1 MSYTEAIYEGAV
13 LDVIQELG
21 YTYIPAENINRE
33 SYKNPLYMEELYSS
47 LARINKNLP
56 LDVIDSAIFNLQHI
70 DAGSLVQRN
79 RQFMDWL
86 QNGMEVTYMD
96 KGEEKTSIV
105 YLIDYKEENIDN
117 NTFTVINQWTVSG
130 ADQAR
135 RPDIVIFING
145 LPLVVVELKSGAS
158 ENVDISSAYRQ
169 IRNYQKDIPDLFVY
183 NAFNIISDHTHSKA
197 GTITSSEEWYKEWK
211 TVDGS
216 REDTRVAA
224 YDVLFKGMLEKT
236 RILDIIKN
244 FILFEDNIPEDTKII
259 AQYHQYYAVKKAV
272 ASTLKATQT
281 DGRAGVFWHTQGS
294 GKSLSM
300 VFYTKLL
307 YKYLENPTY
316 VIITD
321 RNDLDDQLYGQ
332 FARVKDFLRQTPQQA
347 SSRENLKELLDGR
360 LANGIFFTTMQKFSE
375 SKEPLTER
383 SDIIVISDEA
393 HRSQYGLKET
403 IRKDGSIQIGMARI
417 IRDSLPNASYIGF
430 TGTPISQKDRDTQ
443 EVFGDYIDIY
453 DMTQAVEDGAT
464 KPIYYENR
472 VMNLGLDE
480 DLLEEI
486 DAKYEELATQAAEE
500 DITKSKRELGRLES
514 ILGSETV
521 IDTLCRD
528 IIKHYE
534 EERAHLLTGKAM
546 IVAYNR
552 RIAMKMYQKILEL
565 RPEWDEKV
573 KIVITGSNND
583 PEEWKEIVGN
593 RNYKKELANR
603 FKDNEDPF
611 KIAIVVD
618 MWLTGFDVPS
628 LATMYVYKPM
638 KDHNLMQAIAR
649 VNRVFEDKEGGLVVD
664 YIGIAKAIRDAM
676 NDYTV
681 RDRRNFSNP
690 DIREQVYPKFKEKLE
705 VCRNEFLYGLDYS
718 DIFRN
723 DVEDRVRSD
732 LIAEGINHIYRF
744 NEKVQKSFKEEAYI
758 LRQAHSLCSSITSR
772 EEQREASFIEAI
784 RIGFSRIR
792 EEGKIS
798 LKEINKQIEE
808 LLENSIRSEGV
819 INLFSDIDMEFSIF
833 DEEFLNRI
841 FNMKQKNLAI
851 ELMHKLL
858 REEVRLYSRT
868 DIVKS
873 EEFSERIKRI
883 MDEYRRSQI
892 ANAESLDQL
901 FQEEQRSQHGSSSQ
915 EETEHPYRAGGQS
928 NIYTKDQY
936 IEKLNRIIESLINI
950 ARDIVEADKNGEK
963 IGLTKEELSFYH
975 ALTFKETIEEFY
987 EDEVLI
993 QMAKELT
1000 KELRENESI
1009 DWQYKESGRAR
1020 MRSIVRR
1027 LLRRYKYPPEE
1038 MKEALDIVLKQCE
1051 HWSMRRIA

>member
-21 YTYIPAENINRE
+21 YTYISAENINRDT
-33 SYKNPLYMEELYSS
+33 YKNPLYMEDLYPS
-47 LARINKNLP
+47 LVRINKDLP
-56 LDVIDSAIFNLQHI
+56 LDVIDSAIFSLQHI
-70 DAGSLVQRN
+70 DAGSLIQRN

-96 KGEEKTSIV
+96 RGEERTSLV
-105 YLIDYKEENIDN
+105 YLIDYQEENIDN
-117 NTFTVINQWTVSG
+117 NSFTVINQWTVSG
-130 ADQAR
+130 VDQSR
-135 RPDIVIFING
+135 RPDIVVFING
-145 LPLVVVELKSGAS
+145 LPLVVVELKSGSS
-158 ENVDISSAYRQ
+158 ESADISSAYRQ
-169 IRNYQKDIPDLFVY
+169 LRNYQKDIPELFVY
-183 NAFNIISDHTHSKA
+183 NAFNIISDHTYSKA
-197 GTITSSEEWYKEWK
+197 GTITSNEEWYKEWK
-211 TVDGS
+211 TIDGS

-224 YDVLFKGMLEKT
+224 YDVLFKGMLERK
-236 RILDIIKN
+236 RILDIMKN
-244 FILFEDNIPEDTKII
+244 FILFEDNIPEDIKIM

-272 ASTLKATQT
+272 TSTLKAVKT

-332 FARVKDFLRQTPQQA
+332 FAKVKGFLRQTPTQA

-360 LANGIFFTTMQKFSE
+360 RANGIFFTTMQKFSE
-375 SKEPLTER
+375 SKEPLTDRE
-383 SDIIVISDEA
+383 DIIVITDEA
-393 HRSQYGLKET
+393 HRSQYGLRET
-403 IRKDGSIQIGMARI
+403 IRKDGAIQVGMARI
-417 IRDSLPNASYIGF
+417 IRESLPNASYIGF

-472 VMNLGLDE
+472 VMNLGLNE
-480 DLLEEI
+480 ELLEQI
-486 DAKYEELATQAAEE
+486 DNKYEELAIKAEEE
-500 DITKSKRELGRLES
+500 DITKSKKELGKLES
-514 ILGSETV
+514 ILGSESV
-521 IDTLCRD
+521 IKTLCTD

-552 RIAMKMYQKILEL
+552 NIAMKIYKKILEV

-573 KIVITGSNND
+573 EIVITGSNND
-583 PEEWKEIVGN
+583 PEEWKGIIGN
-593 RNYKKELANR
+593 KSRKKELANR
-603 FKDNEDPF
+603 FKDNDDPF
-611 KIAIVVD
+611 KIAIIVD

-628 LATMYVYKPM
+628 LATMYIYKPM

-664 YIGIAKAIRDAM
+664 YIGIAKALRDAM

-681 RDRRNFSNP
+681 RDRKNFSNP
-690 DIREQVYPKFKEKLE
+690 DIRDQVYPKFKEKLE

-718 DIFRN
+718 DIFSD
-723 DVEDRVRSD
+723 DVADRVRSD
-732 LIAEGINHIYRF
+732 LITEGINHIYKF
-744 NEKVQKSFKEEAYI
+744 DEKVQESFKEESYI
-758 LRQAHSLCSSITSR
+758 LRQAHSLCSSITTK

-784 RIGFSRIR
+784 RIGFNRIR
-792 EEGKIS
+792 EDGKIS

-833 DEEFLNRI
+833 DEEFLNKI
-841 FNMKQKNLAI
+841 LNMKQKNLAI
-851 ELMHKLL
+851 ELMDKLL
-858 REEVRLYSRT
+858 KEEVRLYSRT
-868 DIVKS
+868 DIIKS
-873 EEFSERIKRI
+873 EEFSKRIKRI
-883 MDEYRRSQI
+883 MEGYRKSQI
-892 ANAESLDQL
+892 VNAQSLDQI
-901 FQEEQRSQHGSSSQ
+901 FQEEYKNQHSNKTREKSENG
-915 EETEHPYRAGGQS
+915 YRVDRDDNGHKKDR
-928 NIYTKDQY
+928 YT
-936 IEKLNRIIESLINI
+936 IELNKIIESLINI
-950 ARDIVEADKNGEK
+950 AKDIVEADKHGEK
-963 IGLTKEELSFYH
+963 IGLSKEELSFYH
-975 ALTFKETIEEFY
+975 ALTFTDTIEKFY
-987 EDEVLI
+987 EDGVLI
-993 QMAKELT
+993 EMAKELT
-1000 KELRENESI
+1000 KELQENEAI

-1027 LLRRYKYPPEE
+1027 LLSKYEYPPEE
-1038 MKEALDIVLKQCE
+1038 MKEALNIVLKQCE
-1051 HWSMRRIA
+1051 HWSMRRIS

>member
-1 MSYTEAIYEGAV
+1 MSFTENIYEGAV

-21 YTYIPAENINRE
+21 YTYVPAENIDRE
-33 SYKNPLYMEELYSS
+33 SYKNPLYMEELYQS
-47 LARINKNLP
+47 LVRINKDLP
-56 LDVIDSAIFNLQHI
+56 LEVIDAAIFNLQHM

-79 RQFMDWL
+79 RQVMDWL

-96 KGEEKTSIV
+96 KGEEKTAIV
-105 YLIDYKEENIDN
+105 YLIDYDEENIDN
-117 NTFTVINQWTVSG
+117 NSFVVTNQWTVSG
-130 ADQAR
+130 VDQVR

-145 LPLVVVELKSGAS
+145 LPLVVVELKSGSA

-169 IRNYQKDIPDLFVY
+169 IKNYQKDIPELFVY
-183 NAFNIISDHTHSKA
+183 NAFNIISDHTYSKA

-211 TVDGS
+211 TIDGS
-216 REDTRVAA
+216 REDTRIAA
-224 YDVLFKGMLEKT
+224 YDVLFKGMLDKT

-272 ASTLKATQT
+272 DSTLKAVDT

-300 VFYTKLL
+300 VFYVKSL
-307 YKYLENPTY
+307 YKYLENPTF
-316 VIITD
+316 VVITD
-321 RNDLDDQLYGQ
+321 RNDLDDQLYNQ
-332 FARVKDFLRQTPQQA
+332 FAKVKDFLRQTPQQA
-347 SSRENLKELLDGR
+347 NSRDHLRELLDGR

-393 HRSQYGLKET
+393 HRSQYGLKEV
-403 IRKDGSIQIGMARI
+403 IKKDGSIQVGMARI
-417 IRDSLPNASYIGF
+417 VRDSLPNASYIGF
-430 TGTPISQKDRDTQ
+430 TGTPISAKDRDTR

-486 DAKYEELATQAAEE
+486 DAKYEELATQATEE
-500 DITKSKRELGRLES
+500 DITKSKRELGKLES
-514 ILGSETV
+514 ILGSESV
-521 IDTLCRD
+521 IETLCTD

-552 RIAMKMYQKILEL
+552 RIAMKVYKKILEL
-565 RPEWDEKV
+565 RPEWEEKV
-573 KIVITGSNND
+573 KLVITGSNND

-593 RNYKKELANR
+593 KNYKKELAKR
-603 FKDNEDPF
+603 FKDNKDPF

-638 KDHNLMQAIAR
+638 KGHNLMQAIAR

-664 YIGIAKAIRDAM
+664 YIGIAKALKEAM

-681 RDRRNFSNP
+681 RDRKNFSNP

-705 VCRNEFLYGLDYS
+705 VCSNEFLYGLEYS
-718 DIFRN
+718 DIFRD
-723 DVEDRVRSD
+723 DVSDRVRSD
-732 LIAEGINHIYRF
+732 LITEGINHIYRL
-744 NEKVQKSFKEEAYI
+744 NEKMQKSFREEAYI
-758 LRQAHSLCSSITSR
+758 LRQAHSLCSSITTK
-772 EEQREASFIEAI
+772 EEQRLAAYIEAI
-784 RIGFSRIR
+784 RIGISRIR

-798 LKEINKQIEE
+798 LKEINRQIEE

-833 DEEFLNRI
+833 DENFLNKI
-841 FNMKQKNLAI
+841 LNMKQKNLAI

-858 REEVRLYSRT
+858 KEEVKLYSRT

-873 EEFSERIKRI
+873 EEFSKRIKRV
-883 MDEYRRSQI
+883 MEEYRRSQI
-892 ANAESLDQL
+892 ANARSLDELYQKSH
-901 FQEEQRSQHGSSSQ
+901 RDRHYSSSQ
-915 EETEHPYRAGGQS
+915 EETENEYHVERDD
-928 NIYTKDQY
+928 I
-936 IEKLNRIIESLINI
+936 NRIIESLINI
-950 ARDIVEADKNGEK
+950 ARDIVEADKNGDRM
-963 IGLTKEELSFYH
+963 GLTKEELSFYH
-975 ALTFKETIEEFY
+975 ALTFKETIEEYY
-987 EDEVLI
+987 EDEVLVE
-993 QMAKELT
+993 MAKELT
-1000 KELRENESI
+1000 RELRENESI

-1020 MRSIVRR
+1020 MRTTVRR
-1027 LLRRYKYPPEE
+1027 LLRKYNYPPEE
-1038 MKEALDIVLKQCE
+1038 MKEALDIVLRQCE
-1051 HWSMRRIA
+1051 HWSMRRLP

>member
-1 MSYTEAIYEGAV
+1 MSFTEGVYEGAV

-21 YTYIPAENINRE
+21 YTYIPAENINRDT
-33 SYKNPLYMEELYSS
+33 YKNPLFMEELYSS
-47 LARINKNLP
+47 LVRINKDLP
-56 LDVIDSAIFNLQHI
+56 LDVIESAIFNLQNI
-70 DAGSLVQRN
+70 EAGSLVQRN
-79 RQFMDWL
+79 RQVMDWL

-96 KGEEKTSIV
+96 KGEEKTAIV
-105 YLIDYKEENIDN
+105 YLIDYDEENIDN
-117 NTFTVINQWTVSG
+117 NSFVVTNQWTVSG
-130 ADQAR
+130 VDQVR

-145 LPLVVVELKSGAS
+145 LPLVVVELKSGSA

-169 IRNYQKDIPDLFVY
+169 IKNYQKDIPELFVY
-183 NAFNIISDHTHSKA
+183 NAFNIISDHTYSKA

-211 TVDGS
+211 TIDGS
-216 REDTRVAA
+216 REDTRIAA
-224 YDVLFKGMLEKT
+224 YDVLFKGMLDKT

-272 ASTLKATQT
+272 DSTLKAVDT

-300 VFYTKLL
+300 VFYVKSL
-307 YKYLENPTY
+307 YKYLENPTF
-316 VIITD
+316 VVITD
-321 RNDLDDQLYGQ
+321 RNDLDDQLYNQ
-332 FARVKDFLRQTPQQA
+332 FAKVKDFLRQTPQQA
-347 SSRENLKELLDGR
+347 NSRDHLRELLDGR

-393 HRSQYGLKET
+393 HRSQYGLKEV
-403 IRKDGSIQIGMARI
+403 IKKDGSIQVGMARI
-417 IRDSLPNASYIGF
+417 VRDSLPNASYIGF
-430 TGTPISQKDRDTQ
+430 TGTPISAKDRDTR

-486 DAKYEELATQAAEE
+486 DAKYEELATQATEE
-500 DITKSKRELGRLES
+500 DITKSKRELGKLES
-514 ILGSETV
+514 ILGSESV
-521 IDTLCRD
+521 IETLCTD

-552 RIAMKMYQKILEL
+552 RIAMKVYKKILEL
-565 RPEWDEKV
+565 RPEWEEKV
-573 KIVITGSNND
+573 KLVITGSNND

-593 RNYKKELANR
+593 KNYKKELAKR
-603 FKDNEDPF
+603 FKDNKDPF

-638 KDHNLMQAIAR
+638 KGHNLMQAIAR

-664 YIGIAKAIRDAM
+664 YIGIAKALKEAM

-681 RDRRNFSNP
+681 RDRKNFSNP

-705 VCRNEFLYGLDYS
+705 VCSNEFLYGLEYS
-718 DIFRN
+718 DIFRD
-723 DVEDRVRSD
+723 DVSDRVRSD
-732 LIAEGINHIYRF
+732 LITEGINHIYRL
-744 NEKVQKSFKEEAYI
+744 NEKMQKSFREEAYI
-758 LRQAHSLCSSITSR
+758 LRQAHSLCSSITTK
-772 EEQREASFIEAI
+772 EEQRLAAYIEAI
-784 RIGFSRIR
+784 RIGISRIR

-798 LKEINKQIEE
+798 LKEINRQIEE

-833 DEEFLNRI
+833 DENFLNKI
-841 FNMKQKNLAI
+841 LNMKQKNLAI

-858 REEVRLYSRT
+858 KEEVKLYSRT

-873 EEFSERIKRI
+873 EEFSKRIKRV
-883 MDEYRRSQI
+883 MEEYRRSQI
-892 ANAESLDQL
+892 ANARSLDELYQKSH
-901 FQEEQRSQHGSSSQ
+901 RDRHYSSSQ
-915 EETEHPYRAGGQS
+915 EETENEYHVERDD
-928 NIYTKDQY
+928 I
-936 IEKLNRIIESLINI
+936 NRIIESLINI
-950 ARDIVEADKNGEK
+950 ARDIVEADKNGDRM
-963 IGLTKEELSFYH
+963 GLTKEELSFYH
-975 ALTFKETIEEFY
+975 ALTFKETIEEYY
-987 EDEVLI
+987 EDEVLVE
-993 QMAKELT
+993 MAKELT
-1000 KELRENESI
+1000 RELRENESI

-1020 MRSIVRR
+1020 MRTTVRR
-1027 LLRRYKYPPEE
+1027 LLRKYNYPPEE
-1038 MKEALDIVLKQCE
+1038 MKEALDIVLRQCE
-1051 HWSMRRIA
+1051 HWSMRRLP